1 MKTRLILFLIVMFS
15 ASQWLCAH
23 DFEAVN
29 SDGKTIYYKVLT
41 DNTCAVTYKG
51 TSYSS
56 EDEYSGTIVVPS
68 KVVSPVDGRERT
80 VTNLGSYAFNYSSV
94 ERLILPEGLTAIDGM
109 LSGTSKLKYIYIPST
124 LTTITGG
131 YLTGDLTSLEEVEWN
146 AKQYANTTDK
156 PVFRNTTTYFNHIGV
171 RKITFGPDVAV
182 IPAYMCRNI
191 GSLNTV
197 VLSANVKVVGNYA
210 FDGCTG
216 LFEVYNLSSIPL
228 EKGSWDYGSVA
239 QYAKV
244 IHTSTDEPS
253 ICIYTPDWYL
263 TLIDGELG
271 VFRYVGSATTVVMPQ
286 SFTIN
291 GKEYKEYGIMGDSF
305 YGGPAS
311 EKVTS
316 LTLPDNLL
324 FLNGGALSAS
334 RIKSI
339 TIPKTLKKIG
349 SGVFPSTIET
359 VNWNA
364 TETHY
369 INLEDMWSAPGAILP
384 SNLKTLNMGEGIK
397 VIPASFM
404 RGNTSLYTFTIPE
417 TVEEIEAYAFE
428 GCLALT
434 GELKLPEGLKTL
446 GRQAFYGCKNL
457 YGELTFPAG
466 LKVILEKTFY
476 NCTSLSGTLTIPESI
491 DSIGSEVFYN
501 TGFTKVQF
509 NAANYKTNTARYYG
523 SPFKGM
529 QKINTFAFGE
539 NVKNIPAYICQ
550 NLKLSQIAL
559 PEKVETIGAYAF
571 DNCGASMGS
580 TLVLPETLK
589 SIGEKAL
596 LVDGVTL
603 IIYKARKAQLSGGRR
618 SEFYSGT
625 FSANIHLA
633 NTVDSIPDALFKDS
647 HNIDSVYY
655 DIPDYT
661 YDNRPL
667 DKVSEKVT
675 KIGIGPSVRNI
686 PDKFFE
692 NLTKVAEVR
701 LPSTVECL
709 GCNAFNFNTVL
720 KTEKA
725 YGQTLVIDK
734 EAIDSWNDVY
744 LYVETNHY
752 FSFTYEEDGTI
763 YKSTGHIKPYGEYPG
778 IKVTEPYSVTIP
790 QQYCGGIKVQISNG
804 TDCTGLTSVPEEFS
818 TAICRPVVQS
828 GTEIPMLIKN
838 DGDDTSVPSPAERL
852 ITLDE
857 NGYKESFNNT
867 MGDFTE
873 FEQYDTGN
881 ATWTVG
887 KKNIR
892 ASSYGGFC
900 EMWLVS
906 PQFDC
911 GNIDFLTLQ
920 FEHKL
925 ENTDKITDITEYI
938 RLKVTTDGEKWSD
951 VPITVYPSWGNN
963 ANSSY
968 ILCKIDMKEYIS
980 ANTRFAFVYA
990 SDPVNRPTWYIKNL
1004 FVNTMESYTP
1014 DSGFGYMSIPIC
1026 EVANLSDL
1034 FYDIDSDGIMEY
1046 VYVND
1051 EICSIYTCYGSLKD
1065 QFMIQDG
1072 LVLSAIEDI
1081 DRNGTADFI
1090 FYMYDNNY
1098 KKQQVYIM
1106 PYDTKEMYPL
1116 SDAVYGSYNVL
1127 FDANGDGRTD
1137 YYVDIDNN
1145 GDVADYIYIQQ
1156 SDGSFVRTD
1165 IIVETDE
1172 EEILKEAFAQS
1183 GANIVLP
1190 PPVHFGGASLANA
1203 PRPPHRGGDMQRAS
1217 QNATPMYSKNA
1228 PLAVDINRD
1237 GKPDLLNLYNE
1248 NSLVSMSNG
1257 HYYYGTLFGQV
1268 TVGDYNSDG
1277 IQDFIIFEPTTKTVY
1292 LYLYDGN
1299 NIFSR
1304 QILMQNMNIS
1314 QVESVDIDND
1324 GDLDIVL
1331 AFDWTKE
1338 SQYAMLVTFRND
1350 NGTFKKTEYAF
1361 GQNRKIS
1368 FFKVA
1373 DVDGDGIYEIVCGEG
1388 GCYDT
1393 DNHPAAK
1400 YFLAELTPEFTIVE
1414 ETPFHYSSDFN
1425 AGDEY
1430 PWSDNVPDFI
1440 MGDFDN
1446 DGNTEYWVSN
1456 KRYDKTKK
1464 WNSFTT
1470 WNGINPYCGR
1480 FKRTTPN
1487 TPPDKMEAP
1496 TYILDAAS
1504 GMLKIEWQPGTDAET
1519 AACDL
1524 TYSVRIG
1531 SESGK
1536 SDILEA
1542 QATATGSRLRIGKGN
1557 ANTDLFSIFD
1567 IRNWSRGTY
1576 HIAVQAIDKDG
1587 LAGKWSEELTFTH
1600 EQLYAVFEMDY
1611 SRMFTTDTLTL
1622 KLSNGYDPQLD
1633 YEWSLGNNAAI
1644 VETDDNGTWR
1654 VVFSKL
1660 EEIDVELRVSDKEGV
1675 YAISSPHHIVV
1686 LPVSWKRDTDTSN
1699 NNATYTTSGT
1709 YFDVNMDGQLDVL
1722 GTVTSGDTRTTGLH
1736 TNNGGN
1742 RHTKVPYSFN
1752 LDLDPGKTILTD
1764 FNMDGFADFY
1774 STSAKG
1780 NVFTNTGNGNDFI
1793 YEQKEIAFSG
1803 RYNYGTSYLK
1813 SIDYALDIDMDG
1825 YVDMVYKNG
1834 YGLWLNS
1841 GDNATFY
1848 QFTHSGIDKNNG
1860 GIIGLTDFNSDGLVD
1875 IMISN
1880 YDIDTYLYHI
1890 CWLQNNGDGTFANP
1904 KKIISVKNISNCI
1917 FHDLDND
1924 GNIDIIGLNSAAT
1937 IHWNNAD
1944 GSFTETELDY
1954 PISSVMDIDNNGYV
1968 DMISTDAIIYQQ
1980 GGRNFIYT
1988 EKETDGNYLMDRIS
2002 DYEPFADMNGDSRPD
2017 SQGKLMSSVITNTVP
2032 EAPANVKAVQE
2043 GGFIVLSWDEAYDRE
2058 TPYAAMR
2065 YNVSVKKAG
2074 ATGDGSYIISPL
2086 NNGSNTAAAA
2096 PSLKYLTTN
2105 KMKIPASRFS
2115 VGESYEVKVQAIDG
2129 WNANSPFSEQF
2140 VITIDREVSINAP
2153 TEACTGVAVTV
2164 TYAGTEQGTPQWSSD
2179 GAEINANGAATADF
2193 IWSTPGVKTIECT
2206 VNGVTSTRAITI
2218 MTGPDLEFSL
2228 PSKVLSSAYVYFT
2241 LPAAFADSRNSI
2253 SVRTS
2258 IDDTPKPVTMV
2269 RDVMGGWIGIPEV
2282 NANRQNIIIERRGQT
2297 LEARM
2302 IANIPDGDY
2311 CWIEFVSNTESC
2323 GETTYRQDFSVSGDN
2338 ITPEISIVSID
2349 GATGKNV
2356 INWQRPSNLPNDDLY
2371 TTMVIYREEGATNN
2385 FVQLGEA
2392 GIGDGQ
2398 FTDMASDPSMRKY
2411 RYRIA
2416 LKTNYGGI
2424 STPSEVHSSVHV
2436 MLNRGLTPGSVNIV
2450 WTPYEGGI
2458 IEQYT
2463 ILRGTSPDNM
2473 QTLTTASGYEQ
2484 SYTDMASPSGD
2495 VYYALSYTNTYDN
2508 SWGAISRV
2516 PNAYARNHAPASS
2529 RNTGKSN
2536 AVNANTS
2543 NSVIPAK
2550 SLTIR
2555 HMEKT
2560 LSISETQPALHL
2572 YTEILPGAATYK
2584 VVNWQVTSGQDLITV
2599 TSSGLVS
2606 YTGNGTNGT
2615 ATVKATTVD
2624 GSNISQTI
2632 NIPVQG
2638 FSSEKAVT
2646 EVTLHTNLSMLTP
2659 NQLTTSI
2666 SATVIPS
2673 DASDRALTW
2682 SVASGSDIV
2691 SVNQSGLVTALEKNG
2706 VAVIR
2711 ATASNGVYG
2720 EITVTASGFNG
2731 EEIVFATAI
2740 SVYAT
2745 TSQSSTS
2752 PVDPILTPSQRTL
2765 YVKADITPYNVT
2777 QKEFSLELLDGYESI
2792 SGVTNMGTYYIVT
2805 VADKP
2810 KDDVIHFSAST
2821 TDGTNLQQPF
2831 EIRISGFNT
2840 GTDDA
2845 VQDRLTV
2852 YPVPADDILFID
2864 TEYDVAN
2871 IRIIAADG
2879 KVVYTSTEK
2888 VTAINVRNLPS
2899 GIYLLQLTTD
2909 SGELLNRN
2917 IIVN

>member
-23 DFEAVN
+23 DFEVEN
-29 SDGKTIYYKVLT
+29 DDGKILYYKILT
-41 DNTCAVTYKG
+41 DNTCAITYKG
-51 TSYSS
+51 SSYSS

-68 KVVSPVDGRERT
+68 KVINPNDGKERS
-80 VTNLGSYAFNYSSV
+80 VTELVFGAFNYSSV
-94 ERLILPEGLTAIDGM
+94 ERLTLPEGLTTIGGAF
-109 LSGTSKLKYIYIPST
+109 SGTNKLKYIYIPST

-131 YLTGDLTSLEEVEWN
+131 YLTANLTSLEEVEWN
-146 AKQYANTTDK
+146 ARQYANTSGK
-156 PVFRNTTTYFNHIGV
+156 SLFNATTTYSNNIGV
-171 RKITFGPDVAV
+171 RKITFGPDVVAVPAQFCKNLSSVNTVV
-182 IPAYMCRNI
+182 IPENVKNI
-191 GSLNTV
+191 GSD
-197 VLSANVKVVGNYA
+197 AFYGCGNLY
-210 FDGCTG
+210 
-216 LFEVYNLSSIPL
+216 EIYNLSKLPIKTGDSN
-228 EKGSWDYGSVA
+228 YGNIG
-239 QYAKV
+239 YNAKT
-244 IHTSTDEPS
+244 IHTSLDEPS
-253 ICIYTPDWYL
+253 IFIYLPEWYL
-263 TLIDGELG
+263 LLSEGELG
-271 VFRYVGSATTVVMPQ
+271 VFRYVGESLQVEMPQ
-286 SFTIN
+286 SFTVY
-291 GKEYKEYGIMGDSF
+291 GKEYRRYGINGGAF
-305 YGGPAS
+305 YGGTTS

-316 LTLPDNLL
+316 ITLPDSIL
-324 FLNGGALSAS
+324 FLEPNALYSS
-334 RIKSI
+334 KITSI
-339 TIPKTLKKIG
+339 TIPEPLQKVGTN
-349 SGVFPSTIET
+349 VFPTTIRSI
-359 VNWNA
+359 VWNA
-364 TETHY
+364 SECRNPYLSEYYDPSSGIIPENVTSLT
-369 INLEDMWSAPGAILP
+369 ISPDVSIIPGAFLTNNKNI
-384 SNLKTLNMGEGIK
+384 
-397 VIPASFM
+397 
-404 RGNTSLYTFTIPE
+404 YTFTFPE
-417 TVEEIEAYAFE
+417 NLEEIEAYAFK
-428 GCLALT
+428 GCSGIIEEPAL
-434 GELKLPEGLKTL
+434 PNTL
-446 GRQAFYGCKNL
+446 RKIGRRAFYGCSGYYGSLRLPDNL
-457 YGELTFPAG
+457 ENIGDEA
-466 LKVILEKTFY
+466 FY
-476 NCTSLSGTLTIPESI
+476 NCSSLTGTLTIHEKI
-491 DSIGSEVFYN
+491 GYIGSYAFRN
-501 TGFTKVQF
+501 AGFDRIEY
-509 NAANYKTNTARYYG
+509 NAADCSFGGRDE
-523 SPFKGM
+523 SPFKYCP
-529 QKINTFAFGE
+529 NVTSFAFGS
-539 NVKNIPAYICQ
+539 NIKHIPAYIC
-550 NLKLSQIAL
+550 NGMTCRITL
-559 PEKVETIGAYAF
+559 PEQIESIGTEALSTVDLSPVITI
-571 DNCGASMGS
+571 
-580 TLVLPETLK
+580 PETLT

-596 LVDGVTL
+596 NMKGVTL
-603 IIYKARKAQLSGGRR
+603 VVWNAVKSDLTSGRR
-618 SEFYSGT
+618 NYWYTGD
-625 FSANIHLA
+625 FSANIHIGSS
-633 NTVDSIPDALFKDS
+633 VDSIPDNIFNENQAVDS
-647 HNIDSVYY
+647 IYF
-655 DIPDYT
+655 DIPY
-661 YDNRPL
+661 YRH
-667 DKVSEKVT
+667 DKNPFNSLKEKIT

-763 YKSTGHIKPYGEYPG
+763 YESTGHIKPYGEYPG

-804 TDCTGLTSVPEEFS
+804 TDYTGLTSVPEEFS

-873 FEQYDTGN
+873 FEKYDTGN

-887 KKNIR
+887 KENIR

-990 SDPVNRPTWYIKNL
+990 SDPANRPTWYIKNL

-1014 DSGFGYMSIPIC
+1014 DSGFGYMSIPIY

-1046 VYVND
+1046 VYVKD

-1090 FYMYDNNY
+1090 FYMYDDNY

-1156 SDGSFVRTD
+1156 TDGSFVRTD

-1172 EEILKEAFAQS
+1172 EEILNEAFAQS

-1190 PPVHFGGASLANA
+1190 PPVHFGGASLAKA
-1203 PRPPHRGGDMQRAS
+1203 PVPPHRGGDMQRAS

-1388 GCYDT
+1388 GCYDP

-1803 RYNYGTSYLK
+1803 RYNFGTSYLT

-1875 IMISN
+1875 IMIRN

-1988 EKETDGNYLMDRIS
+1988 ERETDGNYLMDRIS

-2179 GAEINANGAATADF
+2179 GAEINVNGAATADF

-2311 CWIEFVSNTESC
+2311 CWIEFVCNTESC

-2495 VYYALSYTNTYDN
+2495 VYYALAYTNTYDN

-2792 SGVTNMGTYYIVT
+2792 SSVTNMGTYYIVT

-2845 VQDRLTV
+2845 VQNRLTV